1 VTKGVWYGIAAY
13 VVWGL
18 SPVYWKQLD
27 QFPPPSLI
35 AHRVLWSLA
44 ILGALLFGRR
54 HYRFKWA
61 HATRRVV
68 RVYVLA
74 ALLICVNWLTY
85 VWAVTAGF
93 IVEASLGYFITP
105 LVTVG
110 LGVVVLGERLRLG
123 QWLAVALAAIG
134 LISLTTAMG
143 TLPWIALVLAGSFGV
158 YGLVKKQAP
167 LGVVQG
173 LTAETGLL
181 LLPAVAWLVWSPTS
195 GDSDMLPS
203 PATWLLLA
211 GSGVLTVGPL
221 VLFAASVQR
230 IPLAHMGLLQYV
242 APTIQFLLGV
252 LLYDEPFGRAQ
263 LVGYGLVW
271 TALILVAAE
280 GLYARRTL
288 SMPAFRA

>member
-1 VTKGVWYGIAAY
+1 MSKGVWYAVTAY
-13 VVWGL
+13 VTWGL
-18 SPVYWKQLD
+18 SPIYWKQLE
-27 QFPPPSLI
+27 QLPPPALI
-35 AHRVLWSLA
+35 AYRVLWSLA
-44 ILGALLFGRR
+44 ILGVLLLCRPR
-54 HYRFKWA
+54 YRFGWKQ
-61 HATRRVV
+61 ATRRIA
-68 RVYVLA
+68 RVYAIA

-134 LISLTTAMG
+134 LVSLTTALG
-143 TLPWIALVLAGSFGV
+143 TLPWIAFVLAGSFGV

-167 LGVVQG
+167 LGAVQG
-173 LTAETGLL
+173 LTAETGML
-181 LLPAVAWLVWSPTS
+181 LLPAVVWLLWAPSSAGPTTA
-195 GDSDMLPS
+195 PT

-211 GSGVLTVGPL
+211 GSGFLTVGPL

-252 LLYDEPFGRAQ
+252 LLYDEPFGRPQ

-271 TALILVAAE
+271 AALILFAAE

-288 SMPAFRA
+288 SMPPFRT